1 MLQELI
7 GQIVSFLSL
16 GGPVV
21 GVIAGLS
28 IIALALVFLK
38 VSEFLRFRIGHPAR
52 ARAAA
57 ANWAAGRKREAA
69 GILRRPDSAA
79 ETAVALA
86 MRLSD
91 DPETPKERADELI
104 GNGAVTDL
112 HRFGRGVR
120 ALEAIAQVAP
130 LIGLFGTVLGMIEA
144 FQALQSAGS
153 NVDPSAL
160 AGGIWVALMTTAAGL
175 AVAMPVSL
183 VVTWLEGRL
192 ESERVA
198 IETLVTQVLVG
209 RGPLYTADAPAAPM
223 QLQPS
228 HAY

>member
-1 MLQELI
+1 MLQDLF

-21 GVIAGLS
+21 GVITGLS
-28 IIALALVFLK
+28 VIALALIFLK
-38 VSEFLRFRIGHPAR
+38 VSEFLRFRIGQPAR
-52 ARAAA
+52 ARTAAA
-57 ANWAAGRKREAA
+57 HWATGCRREAL
-69 GILRRPDSAA
+69 GILQRPDSAA
-79 ETAVALA
+79 ENAVALA
-86 MRLSD
+86 MQLSN
-91 DPETPKERADELI
+91 DPETPKERANELI
-104 GNGAVTDL
+104 GNSAITDL

-183 VVTWLEGRL
+183 IVTWLEGRL

-209 RGPLYTADAPAAPM
+209 RDAFYTAEVPAAPT

>member
-1 MLQELI
+1 MLQDLFA
-7 GQIVSFLSL
+7 QIVSFLSL

-21 GVIAGLS
+21 SVIAGLS
-28 IIALALVFLK
+28 VVALALIFVK
-38 VSEFLRFRIGHPAR
+38 VSEFLRFRIGQPAR

-57 ANWAAGRKREAA
+57 ENWAAGRKREAL
-69 GILRRPDSAA
+69 GLLQRPNSAA
-79 ETAVALA
+79 ENAVALA
-86 MRLSD
+86 MQLSNEPD
-91 DPETPKERADELI
+91 TPKERADELI
-104 GNGAVTDL
+104 GNSATTDL

-198 IETLVTQVLVG
+198 IETLATQVLVG
-209 RGPLYTADAPAAPM
+209 RGALFTTKTASAPV